1 MFEASHRPIPRQPRR
16 VHKSG
21 PLRFHPKPGIAVIAP
36 NTLTGIGLRT
46 ILERLVPT
54 AEIALFDRFEHF
66 CEAHPER
73 FYHYFVAMSVFLR
86 HSAFFRARSQKT
98 ILLGSGPSERTGA
111 MHCLDITAGEERIV
125 RDLLHMRH
133 RARRPEHRLP
143 AAAAPQPQ
151 PELSAREIE
160 VLVQIARGLSNK
172 QIAERLRIGATTVIS
187 HRRNLTEKLGIRSV
201 AGLTLHALTMGYVDP
216 DAL

>member
-1 MFEASHRPIPRQPRR
+1 MNDDA
-16 VHKSG
+16 
-21 PLRFHPKPGIAVIAP
+21 KPGIAVIAP

-133 RARRPEHRLP
+133 GARRPEHRLP
-143 AAAAPQPQ
+143 AAAAPRPQ

-172 QIAERLRIGATTVIS
+172 QIAERLRISATTVIS

>member
-1 MFEASHRPIPRQPRR
+1 MNDDA
-16 VHKSG
+16 
-21 PLRFHPKPGIAVIAP
+21 KPGIAVIAP

-133 RARRPEHRLP
+133 GARRPEHRLP

-172 QIAERLRIGATTVIS
+172 QIAERLRISATAVIS

>member
-1 MFEASHRPIPRQPRR
+1 MNDDA
-16 VHKSG
+16 
-21 PLRFHPKPGIAVIAP
+21 KPGIAVIAP

-133 RARRPEHRLP
+133 GARRPEHRLP

-160 VLVQIARGLSNK
+160 VFVQIASPTNRSPNGCGS
-172 QIAERLRIGATTVIS
+172 APRPSFRTGAT
-187 HRRNLTEKLGIRSV
+187 
-201 AGLTLHALTMGYVDP
+201 
-216 DAL
+216 

>member
-1 MFEASHRPIPRQPRR
+1 MNDDA
-16 VHKSG
+16 
-21 PLRFHPKPGIAVIAP
+21 KPGIAVIAP

-133 RARRPEHRLP
+133 GARRPEHRLP

-172 QIAERLRIGATTVIS
+172 QIAEQLRISATTVIS

>member
-1 MFEASHRPIPRQPRR
+1 MNDDA
-16 VHKSG
+16 
-21 PLRFHPKPGIAVIAP
+21 KPGIAVIAP

-46 ILERLVPT
+46 ILERLVPP

-133 RARRPEHRLP
+133 GARRPEHRLP

-172 QIAERLRIGATTVIS
+172 QIAERLRISATTVIS

>member
-1 MFEASHRPIPRQPRR
+1 MNDDA
-16 VHKSG
+16 
-21 PLRFHPKPGIAVIAP
+21 KPGSAVIAP

-98 ILLGSGPSERTGA
+98 ILLGSGPSERT
-111 MHCLDITAGEERIV
+111 
-125 RDLLHMRH
+125 
-133 RARRPEHRLP
+133 
-143 AAAAPQPQ
+143 
-151 PELSAREIE
+151 
-160 VLVQIARGLSNK
+160 
-172 QIAERLRIGATTVIS
+172 
-187 HRRNLTEKLGIRSV
+187 
-201 AGLTLHALTMGYVDP
+201 
-216 DAL
+216 